1 MNIRTHSEAG
11 GKIENEDFLLV
22 KRHPE
27 NSVVIVALADGQ
39 GGRAHGAAAAR
50 AACEAV
56 WEAASALASEEL
68 FKDGTWQRIIAS
80 VDRAAAVTGGFTTL
94 VALALDDSFA
104 AGASCGDSK
113 AYFHHRHEGYELAE
127 WTTHQP
133 KNPPIGSECANAEPF
148 MCTAIGGGRLIVVSD
163 GVWKYCGYEALKAAC
178 GVPLEQVVEHL
189 RSTAVARSGAALP
202 DDFSLVVVD
211 LE

>member
-1 MNIRTHSEAG
+1 MNLRTHSEAG
-11 GKIENEDFLLV
+11 GKIENEDFILV

-27 NSVVIVALADGQ
+27 NSGVRIVALADGQ

-68 FKDGTWQRIIAS
+68 FKDGTWLQILQAA
-80 VDRAAAVTGGFTTL
+80 DRAAALTGGFTTL
-94 VALALDDSFA
+94 VALALDADFA

-113 AYFHHRHEGYELAE
+113 AYFRHSGTQELAE
-127 WTTHQP
+127 WTIHQP
-133 KNPPIGSECANAEPF
+133 KNPPIGSECADAEPF
-148 MCTAIGGGRLIVVSD
+148 MCLAIGGGRLMVVSD

-189 RSTAVARSGAALP
+189 RSAAVARSGAALP